1 MKKLFL
7 TMLVV
12 LMSVSA
18 IAQDKKYGVG
28 INLLYGTK
36 IKSLGFG
43 VKGQYYATEAI
54 RLEANAD
61 YFMKNNKFDDVEDYD
76 MKMWD
81 VNVVGHYLIPVAE
94 SMKVYPLAGVG
105 ITNWVH
111 SAISTKT
118 KFAVNLG
125 GGFQFDVAE
134 DFALSAEAKYQIID
148 KWGDVSLG
156 QAVFAI
162 GAVYKF

>member
-28 INLLYGTK
+28 INLLYGTE
-36 IKSLGFG
+36 IKNIGFG
-43 VKGQYYATEAI
+43 VKGQYYATEAV
-54 RLEANAD
+54 RVEANVA
-61 YFMKNNKFDDVEDYD
+61 YYLKKDDVSMLDA
-76 MKMWD
+76 
-81 VNVVGHYLIPVAE
+81 NIAGHYLISIAE
-94 SMKVYPLAGVG
+94 KMKIYPLAGVG
-105 ITNWVH
+105 ITHWKYGGALKGLVDN
-111 SAISTKT
+111 TT
-118 KFAVNLG
+118 KFTINLG
-125 GGFQFDVAE
+125 GGYQFDVAE
-134 DFALSAEAKYQIID
+134 DFALNAEIKYQIIEHYN
-148 KWGDVSLG
+148 